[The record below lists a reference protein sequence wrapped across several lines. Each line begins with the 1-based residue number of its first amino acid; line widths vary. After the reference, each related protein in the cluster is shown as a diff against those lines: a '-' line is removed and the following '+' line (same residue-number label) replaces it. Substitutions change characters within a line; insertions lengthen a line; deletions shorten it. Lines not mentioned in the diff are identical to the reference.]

1 MHKLVSLDLHYI
13 YENPKTLVL
22 TIDKFLLKA
31 LEYSEAFADEKLK
44 IKDQKGNMIENT
56 QIDYESLNNDF
67 AS

>member
-56 QIDYESLNNDF
+56 
-67 AS
+67 